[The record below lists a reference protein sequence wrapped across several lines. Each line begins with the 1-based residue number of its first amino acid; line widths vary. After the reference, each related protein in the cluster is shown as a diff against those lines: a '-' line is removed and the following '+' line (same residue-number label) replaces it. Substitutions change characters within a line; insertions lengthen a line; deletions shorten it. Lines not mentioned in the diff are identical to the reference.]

1 MCIRKEG
8 SALISSIIVLSLMSL
23 LGCMYYK
30 MIKYNIQLEA
40 LNYNHSDR
48 YNMSKEENE
57 IIYKFMKEIN
67 KKIKENQP
75 GEEEYVTEETLN
87 NIDLPSVNGNIMK
100 YNIETHRFI
109 LKYHEKD
116 NSEKYRDIDYKLNGN
131 KVILMPAY
139 IFEEKN
145 IKYNE

>member
-30 MIKYNIQLEA
+30 MTKYNIQLEA

-48 YNMSKEENE
+48 YNMSKDENE
-57 IIYKFMKEIN
+57 VIYKFMKEIN
-67 KKIKENQP
+67 KKIKENQLD
-75 GEEEYVTEETLN
+75 EEEYVTEETLN

>member
-30 MIKYNIQLEA
+30 MTKYNIQLEA

-48 YNMSKEENE
+48 YNMSKDENE
-57 IIYKFMKEIN
+57 VIYKFMKEIN
-67 KKIKENQP
+67 KKIKENQLD
-75 GEEEYVTEETLN
+75 EEEYVTEETLN

-131 KVILMPAY
+131 KVILKPAY

-145 IKYNE
+145 IKYDE

>member
-8 SALISSIIVLSLMSL
+8 SAIISAIIVLSLMSL

-75 GEEEYVTEETLN
+75 GEEEYVTEEILN
-87 NIDLPSVNGNIMK
+87 NIDLSSVNGNIMK

-109 LKYHEKD
+109 LKYYEKD

-131 KVILMPAY
+131 KVILKPAY

-145 IKYNE
+145 IKYDE

>member
-145 IKYNE
+145 IKYNG

>member
-1 MCIRKEG
+1 MRIRKEG

-23 LGCMYYK
+23 IGCMYYK
-30 MIKYNIQLEA
+30 MTKYNIQLEA

-57 IIYKFMKEIN
+57 VIYKFMKEIN

-87 NIDLPSVNGNIMK
+87 NIDLPSVNRNIMK

>member
-30 MIKYNIQLEA
+30 MTKYNIQLEA

-48 YNMSKEENE
+48 YNMSKDENE
-57 IIYKFMKEIN
+57 VIYKFMKEIN

-131 KVILMPAY
+131 KIILMPAY

-145 IKYNE
+145 IKYDE

>member
-30 MIKYNIQLEA
+30 MTKYNIQLEA

-48 YNMSKEENE
+48 YNMSKDENE
-57 IIYKFMKEIN
+57 VIYKFMKEIN

-131 KVILMPAY
+131 KIILMPAY

-145 IKYNE
+145 IKYDD

>member
-8 SALISSIIVLSLMSL
+8 SAIISAIIVLSLMSL

-40 LNYNHSDR
+40 LNYNHNDR

-57 IIYKFMKEIN
+57 VIYKFMEEIN

-109 LKYHEKD
+109 LKYYEKD

-131 KVILMPAY
+131 KVILKPAY

-145 IKYNE
+145 IKYDE

>member
-30 MIKYNIQLEA
+30 MTKYNIQLEA

-48 YNMSKEENE
+48 YNMSKDENE
-57 IIYKFMKEIN
+57 VIYKFMKEIN

>member
-30 MIKYNIQLEA
+30 MTKYNIQLEA

-48 YNMSKEENE
+48 YNMSKDENE
-57 IIYKFMKEIN
+57 VIYKFMKEIN
-67 KKIKENQP
+67 KKIKENQLD
-75 GEEEYVTEETLN
+75 EEEYVTEETLN

-131 KVILMPAY
+131 KIILMPAY

-145 IKYNE
+145 IKYDD

>member
-8 SALISSIIVLSLMSL
+8 SAIISAIIVLSLMSL

-30 MIKYNIQLEA
+30 MTKYNIQLEA
-40 LNYNHSDR
+40 LNYNHNDR

-57 IIYKFMKEIN
+57 VIYKFMEEIN

-75 GEEEYVTEETLN
+75 GEEEYVTEEILN
-87 NIDLPSVNGNIMK
+87 NIDLSSVNGNIMK

-145 IKYNE
+145 IKYNG

>member
-30 MIKYNIQLEA
+30 MTKYNIQLEA

-145 IKYNE
+145 IKYNG

>member
-8 SALISSIIVLSLMSL
+8 SAIISAIIVLSLMSL

-48 YNMSKEENE
+48 YNMSKDENE
-57 IIYKFMKEIN
+57 VIYKFMKEIN
-67 KKIKENQP
+67 KKIKENQLD
-75 GEEEYVTEETLN
+75 EEEYVTEETLN

-109 LKYHEKD
+109 LKYYEKD

>member
-30 MIKYNIQLEA
+30 MTKYNIQLEA
-40 LNYNHSDR
+40 LNYNHNDR

-57 IIYKFMKEIN
+57 VIYKFMEEIN

-109 LKYHEKD
+109 LKYYEKD

-131 KVILMPAY
+131 KVILKPAY

-145 IKYNE
+145 IKYDE

>member
-30 MIKYNIQLEA
+30 MTKYNIQLEA

-57 IIYKFMKEIN
+57 VIYKFMKEIN

-87 NIDLPSVNGNIMK
+87 NIDLPSVNRNIMK

>member
-1 MCIRKEG
+1 MYIKKEG

-23 LGCMYYK
+23 FGCMYYK
-30 MIKYNIQLEA
+30 MTQYNIQLEA
-40 LNYNHSDR
+40 LNYNHTDR
-48 YNMSKEENE
+48 YNISKEENDV
-57 IIYKFMKEIN
+57 IYKFMKEIN
-67 KKIKENQP
+67 KKIQENKNS
-75 GEEEYVTEETLN
+75 EEDYVTEEILN
-87 NIDLPSVNGNIMK
+87 NIDLSSIHGNIMK
-100 YNIETHRFI
+100 YNLETHRFI

>member
-30 MIKYNIQLEA
+30 MTKYNIQLEA

-48 YNMSKEENE
+48 YNMSKDENE
-57 IIYKFMKEIN
+57 VIYKFMKEIN

-131 KVILMPAY
+131 KVILKPAY

-145 IKYNE
+145 IKYDE